1 MHRMTPTGGRRST
14 RITANAALAML
25 ATCLAALPA
34 AAADPPASEAA
45 RAAYAS
51 AAALQNREAWELA
64 AEEWQ
69 ALVAAHPADPLA
81 LKGRFYLA
89 ICQLKGGDW
98 PAAEQTLRA
107 VIASKADA
115 DVLDQARLELG
126 RGLFRAAQARPAPPA
141 HAAAASA
148 LAEFLAA
155 SPNHPQAAEALA
167 LEAESLWQAGRR
179 GEAIA
184 AWQAFLQKHPQAPQ
198 LPDVLYALGVGLA
211 EQEQRPEAEAV
222 LARFAKEHPGHR
234 LADDVA
240 LWRADLA
247 LALGRAAEAEK
258 IAAPVAAGTG
268 PRAADALERLADAR
282 WAAKNYPAAA
292 EAYAKLAAGPA
303 GPRATRSAL
312 LAGRGFAEAGRLDD
326 ARKWLAAAIATG
338 GPTGLDAAHR
348 LCLLE
353 LDAKRP
359 QAALD
364 VATKALAAAG
374 PTAGNA
380 SNNREAEQAADPAAL
395 AALEL
400 DRADA
405 LWALP
410 DRKADAL
417 AAFLSVAD
425 KHSATPAAG
434 PATSMA
440 ALALLQAGKPADALA
455 RADTFLANH
464 SAGAS
469 PAALGDVRAIRGE
482 ALLAL
487 GKHAAAAAAYRELV
501 AADPAAAKA
510 AAWQLREAT
519 ALAAAGDWKA
529 AHDLLGPVAAK
540 LAGNQQAEALFLDAT
555 ALVELKNAKAAA
567 GRLATLDKTHPQWS
581 RRDEALLL
589 AVRALKEAGDPK
601 AALATAERLAKEFPA
616 GSSAD
621 LAWYRLGQL
630 RQEAGQPEEAIVAF
644 ATSLAAKPAGSR
656 APWALLATGWCHESQ
671 GRLTEAIAAWSSLI
685 EKHPS
690 STAAASALIARADAR
705 QRTGDFAGGQA
716 DVERL
721 LAEGKAATR
730 KLDAA
735 AVAEARLIQGLC
747 LAGQEKH
754 AQAAAAFRSLVSEAA
769 DFPAADR
776 AIFEMGLAL
785 AAAGKPAEATAA
797 FAELVKRF
805 PKSGYAADAWLEL
818 AERRFAADDWTAA
831 AEAYQAAIAAA
842 GTSADLAPLVEQA
855 RHKLGW
861 THVMRKEPAPAAEA
875 FTAQLAAAP
884 DGPLAAD
891 AAALLGDALV
901 SLGKPADAARA
912 FARAVADPAKLS
924 SDALRGLAFIRAAEA
939 AAAREAWEESLK
951 LAEAFLAA
959 APDSPRAAEARYAA
973 AWARQNLGRL
983 DEAIA
988 GYRGLAEGPR
998 TELAARARLMEG
1010 EVLFEQ
1016 GNHKEAIKAFFKAA
1030 YGFGEQN
1037 APAPFHPWQA
1047 QATFEAARCFEVLG
1061 RSDQA
1066 RTLYAELVERY
1077 PTSEHVPAA
1086 RKRLEA
1092 LGTSPAVSGAKS

>member
-1 MHRMTPTGGRRST
+1 MHRLSPLFQQLCLTSL
-14 RITANAALAML
+14 TAVTAAAL
-25 ATCLAALPA
+25 TLPA
-34 AAADPPASEAA
+34 PAADPPSSEAA

-98 PAAEQTLRA
+98 PAAEKTLRA

-115 DVLDQARLELG
+115 DTLALARLELG
-126 RGLFRAAQARPAPPA
+126 RGLFRTAQAKPAPAA
-141 HAAAASA
+141 HAAAAAA

-155 SPNHPQAAEALA
+155 SPQHPQAAEALA

-179 GEAIA
+179 DEAIA
-184 AWQAFLQKHPQAPQ
+184 AWQKFLKDHPQGPQ

-211 EQEQRPEAEAV
+211 EQKQRPEAEAV
-222 LARFAKEHPGHR
+222 LARFAKEHPAHR

-247 LALGRAAEAEK
+247 LALGRAADAEK
-258 IAAPVAAGTG
+258 IAAPVAGGTG

-282 WAAKNYPAAA
+282 WAAKNFPAAA

-312 LAGRGFAEAGRLDD
+312 LAGRGFAEAGRLDE

-338 GPTGLDAAHR
+338 GPTAIDAAHR

-364 VATKALAAAG
+364 VATQALAAAG
-374 PTAGNA
+374 KAA
-380 SNNREAEQAADPAAL
+380 SNNKESKQAVDPAAL

-417 AAFLSVAD
+417 AAFLDVAD
-425 KHSATPAAG
+425 RRSATPAAG

-455 RADTFLANH
+455 RADAFLAKH
-464 SAGAS
+464 ATGAS
-469 PAALGDVRAIRGE
+469 PAALADVRAIRGE
-482 ALLAL
+482 ALLAV
-487 GKHAAAAAAYRELV
+487 GKHEAAAAAYRELV

-519 ALAAAGDWKA
+519 ALAAAGNWKA

-540 LAGNQQAEALFLDAT
+540 LAGDQQAEAVFLDAT
-555 ALVELKNAKAAA
+555 ALVELKNVKAAA
-567 GRLATLDKTHPQWS
+567 GLLATLDKTHPQWS
-581 RRDEALLL
+581 RRSEALLL
-589 AVRALKEAGDPK
+589 AVRALKEAGDSK

-630 RQEAGQPEEAIVAF
+630 RQEAGQPDEAIAAF
-644 ATSLAAKPAGSR
+644 ARSLAAQPTGSR

-671 GRLTEAIAAWSSLI
+671 GRLAEAIAAWSSLI
-685 EKHPS
+685 DKHPT

-705 QRTGDFAGGQA
+705 QRSGDFAGGQA

-754 AQAAAAFRSLVSEAA
+754 AQAAAAFRSLLTEAA

-818 AERRFAADDWTAA
+818 AERRFAADDWPAA
-831 AEAYQAAIAAA
+831 AEAYRAAIAAA
-842 GTSADLAPLVEQA
+842 GSASDLAPLVEQA

-875 FTAQLAAAP
+875 FSAQLAAAP

-901 SLGKPADAARA
+901 SLGKPAEAARA

-939 AAAREAWEESLK
+939 AAAREAWEESLG
-951 LAEAFLAA
+951 LAEKFLAA
-959 APDSPRAAEARYAA
+959 APESPRAAEARYAA

-1016 GNHKEAIKAFFKAA
+1016 GNHKDAIKAFFKAA

-1061 RSDQA
+1061 QAEQA
-1066 RTLYAELVERY
+1066 RKLYAELVERY
-1077 PTSEHVPAA
+1077 PSSAHVPAA

-1092 LGTSPAVSGAKS
+1092 LGNRPAAASGATS